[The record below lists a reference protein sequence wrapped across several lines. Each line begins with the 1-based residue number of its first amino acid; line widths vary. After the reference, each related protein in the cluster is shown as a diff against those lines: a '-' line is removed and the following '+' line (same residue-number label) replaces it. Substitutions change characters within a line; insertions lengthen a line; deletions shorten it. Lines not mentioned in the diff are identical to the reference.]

1 MPQQIPGAPGIPRI
15 VQPAV
20 LIIDVQPHFVDAAG
34 EAAAWLLPRLVGLL
48 EMADCLRLPLVATFE
63 RPQKNGW
70 LPEELE
76 RAWPAHGQRFEK
88 QTYDCCGE
96 PQIAAALAAL
106 GRRQFLVAGA
116 ETDVCVLQSVLSLL
130 ERGYEV
136 VVIDGRNNCLYTG
149 CGRRNGFSRWHRA
162 SQRSAAG
169 FAEGGSAHVPASMDG
184 RAGGP
189 YSNNVGKTIA
199 GMGALRLSCMVG
211 GLHPL

>member
-1 MPQQIPGAPGIPRI
+1 MPQQIAQPPGIPRI

-20 LIIDVQPHFVDAAG
+20 LLIDVQPHFMDAAG
-34 EAAAWLLPRLVGLL
+34 EAAGWLLPRFVGLL
-48 EMADCLRLPLVATFE
+48 DMADCLRLPLVATFE

-136 VVIDGRNNCLYTG
+136 FLLEDCL
-149 CGRRNGFSRWHRA
+149 FSSEPHAAPALARMR
-162 SQRSAAG
+162 AAG
-169 FAEGGSAHVPASMDG
+169 AVPCALKTAYYELMRSVAVLDDPAAAV
-184 RAGGP
+184 AGW
-189 YSNNVGKTIA
+189 K
-199 GMGALRLSCMVG
+199 ALLERLPEPEA
-211 GLHPL
+211 LPEWRPPA

>member
-1 MPQQIPGAPGIPRI
+1 MPQQIDSVPRIARI

-34 EAAAWLLPRLVGLL
+34 EAAGWLMPRLVGLL
-48 EMADCLRLPLVATFE
+48 DMADCLRLPLVATFE

-70 LPEELE
+70 LPDELE
-76 RAWPAHGQRFEK
+76 HVWPRHGLRFEK
-88 QTYDCCGE
+88 LTYDCCGQ

-136 VVIDGRNNCLYTG
+136 FLLEDCL
-149 CGRRNGFSRWHRA
+149 FSSEPHAAPAVARMR
-162 SQRSAAG
+162 AAG
-169 FAEGGSAHVPASMDG
+169 AVPCTLKTAYYELMRSVAVLDDPVA
-184 RAGGP
+184 AG
-189 YSNNVGKTIA
+189 A
-199 GMGALRLSCMVG
+199 GWKALLERLPEPEA
-211 GLHPL
+211 LPEWQPPA